1 MTNAIDTKKVPAIDA
16 KLRAAPDGTPG
27 GIELTFGGRADLT
40 ITIDVDNLPEAVYR
54 QAVVHGLKQKL
65 VDAAAISR
73 NTDTGA
79 SATIQ
84 DKYDA
89 VREVAERLLAGEWN
103 KRREAGAGSG
113 PGGLLKAALVRLY
126 AGRMNEEQLDAW
138 LTAKTD
144 KEKAALRKN
153 PKVAEI
159 IDTIRTERA
168 KDTPAGAADDLLA
181 ELEQF
186 GTATSEAE

>member
-1 MTNAIDTKKVPAIDA
+1 M
-16 KLRAAPDGTPG
+16 
-27 GIELTFGGRADLT
+27 T
-40 ITIDVDNLPEAVYR
+40 ITVDADSLSEAVYR

-73 NTDTGA
+73 NTETGA

-84 DKYDA
+84 DKYEA
-89 VREVAERLLAGEWN
+89 VKEVAERLLAGEWN
-103 KRREAGAGSG
+103 KRREAGAAGT
-113 PGGLLKAALVRLY
+113 GGLLKLALTRLY
-126 AGRMNEEQLDAW
+126 EGRMSGEQLDAW

-159 IDTIRTERA
+159 IEQIRAERA
-168 KDTPAGAADDLLA
+168 KDTPAGTADDLLA

-186 GTATSEAE
+186 GTAGEGGEA

>member
-1 MTNAIDTKKVPAIDA
+1 MTHAIDTKKVPAIDTTMVQ
-16 KLRAAPDGTPG
+16 DENGQIV
-27 GIELTFGGRADLT
+27 GIQLVFGGRADLSIQVNHT
-40 ITIDVDNLPEAVYR
+40 KLNPSILH
-54 QAVVHGLKQKL
+54 QAMLHGLKQKL

-73 NTDTGA
+73 NTATGA

-89 VREVAERLLAGEWN
+89 VREVAERLMAGEWN

-113 PGGLLKAALVRLY
+113 PGGLLKAALIRLY

-159 IDTIRTERA
+159 IDTIRAERA

-181 ELEQF
+181 ELETF
-186 GTATSEAE
+186 GQATSEAE

>member
-1 MTNAIDTKKVPAIDA
+1 MTQAIDTKKVPAIDA
-16 KLRAAPDGTPG
+16 TITEAGTLK
-27 GIELTFGGRADLT
+27 LTFGGRADLT
-40 ITIDVDNLPEAVYR
+40 VELDAAGLSDTIR
-54 QAVVHGLKQKL
+54 QQAIMHGLKQKL

-79 SATIQ
+79 SATVQ

-89 VREVAERLLAGEWN
+89 VREVAERLMAGEWN

-159 IDTIRTERA
+159 IEAIRAERA

-186 GTATSEAE
+186 GATGEGESA